1 MGWDKVPSNMEL
13 WVYLEK
19 FFYRL
24 YDFLSQN
31 KQTMTLQRCFL
42 LVFTG
47 TMSWEDA
54 VLLWIGI
61 NKKITLNFLF
71 SDHLKNLSVKE
82 AIVIA
87 QNHSL
92 WRLIYTFG
100 TKHSQ

>member
-1 MGWDKVPSNMEL
+1 MGWDKVPSNMKL

-54 VLLWIGI
+54 VLLWIWI
-61 NKKITLNFLF
+61 DKKITLNFLF
-71 SDHLKNLSVKE
+71 SDHLKPLCERSNRRSSE
-82 AIVIA
+82 
-87 QNHSL
+87 SFTMETD
-92 WRLIYTFG
+92 IYIW
-100 TKHSQ
+100 H